1 LLNGWVGSGGATGL
15 LSLNLHV
22 FRRDNLF
29 DFALWSSP
37 MPNLAI
43 WASGYPSVFSN
54 DASEVSSLQAGTWS
68 PASVDFRAAAT
79 RSGAAAGAGTFDEL
93 LHQIARQ
100 KPGSI
105 EQLGI
110 IAHSNA
116 KMIGL
121 AGKIITTPPDA
132 PDVLFSQAG
141 LIDDSVLQA
150 KAGDIAT
157 ITDRFAD
164 HASITLFSC
173 NAGADLS
180 LLIAFQTA
188 FGLDCYGFKDEV
200 QTCTT
205 WVTPSLRISVRGRM
219 AYVPGLAAQ
228 IQNGAA
234 TPCTFAQNSVWSL
247 QPDSGFFS
255 RN

>member
-1 LLNGWVGSGGATGL
+1 M
-15 LSLNLHV
+15 
-22 FRRDNLF
+22 
-29 DFALWSSP
+29 DFVLWDSP
-37 MPNLAI
+37 MPNLAM
-43 WASGYPSVFSN
+43 WASGYPRVFPN
-54 DASEVSSLQAGTWS
+54 DASEVSSLKAGTWS
-68 PASVDFRAAAT
+68 PASVDFQAAAT
-79 RSGAAAGAGTFDEL
+79 RSGAAAGASTFDQL

-105 EQLGI
+105 EKLGI

-121 AGKIITTPPDA
+121 AGKIITTGPDA
-132 PDVLFSQAG
+132 PDVLFSSAG
-141 LIDDSVLQA
+141 LIDDSVLKA
-150 KAGDIAT
+150 KAGNIAT

-188 FGLDCYGFKDEV
+188 FGLDCYGFQDEV
-200 QTCTT
+200 QTCTI
-205 WVTPSLRISVRGRM
+205 WSTPSLHIGTRGRM
-219 AYVPGLAAQ
+219 AYQPGLAAQ
-228 IQNGAA
+228 IQSGAA
-234 TPCTFAQNSVWSL
+234 TVCSFAKNSVWEL

>member
-1 LLNGWVGSGGATGL
+1 MNHTAETRRLNHHMVRGDYIL
-15 LSLNLHV
+15 
-22 FRRDNLF
+22 
-29 DFALWSSP
+29 DFVLWDSP

-43 WASGYPSVFSN
+43 WASGYPRVFRN
-54 DASEVSSLQAGTWS
+54 DPSEVNSLKAGTWS
-68 PASVDFRAAAT
+68 PESVDFQAAAT
-79 RSGAAAGAGTFDEL
+79 RSGPAAGASTFDEL
-93 LHQIARQ
+93 LHHIARQ

-105 EQLGI
+105 EKLGI

-121 AGKIITTPPDA
+121 AGKIITTGPDA

-141 LIDDSVLQA
+141 LIDASVLQA
-150 KAGDIAT
+150 KGGDIAT
-157 ITDRFAD
+157 ISDRFAD

-180 LLIAFQTA
+180 LMIAFQTA
-188 FGLDCYGFKDEV
+188 FGLDCYGFRDEV
-200 QTCTT
+200 QTCTV
-205 WVTPSLRISVRGRM
+205 WNTPSLQISIRGRM
-219 AYVPGLAAQ
+219 AYVPGIAAQ
-228 IQNGAA
+228 IQSGAA
-234 TPCTFAQNSVWSL
+234 TVCSLAKNSVWLL